1 MSELDNP
8 NMEVEIAHVLVL
20 FLGSQNDSLSGAL
33 KAGSCFLLKL
43 EPRDKLL
50 SSNLGAVGGI

>member
-8 NMEVEIAHVLVL
+8 NMKVEIAHVLVL
-20 FLGSQNDSLSGAL
+20 FLGSQNDL
-33 KAGSCFLLKL
+33 KAGSSFLLKL